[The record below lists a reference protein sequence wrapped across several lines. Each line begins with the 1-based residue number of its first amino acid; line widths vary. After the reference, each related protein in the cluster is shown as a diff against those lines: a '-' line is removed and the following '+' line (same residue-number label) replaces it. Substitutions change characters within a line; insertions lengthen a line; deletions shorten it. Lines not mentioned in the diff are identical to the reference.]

1 MSIVFASPIPGQ
13 SLTNEPR
20 NMPFERPPEVSEP
33 LKALDMHVKKIT
45 NANAM
50 EDAFYFLEQGL
61 DLATL
66 VEGMLRSAVM
76 SGIHSVDVSLII
88 APALHEY
95 IKGLAIESD
104 IEFDEGFDKPKER
117 QAIRYQRDS
126 GRAADMLRKIE
137 NGELP
142 MPEDDTEK
150 PMEESMEEP
159 MEEPV
164 VAEAEV
170 EEPPKGLMARI

>member
-1 MSIVFASPIPGQ
+1 MSILFAAPIPGQ
-13 SLTNEPR
+13 SLTTEPK
-20 NMPFERPPEVSEP
+20 NMPFERPPEVADP
-33 LKALDMHVKKIT
+33 LKALDMHVEKIT
-45 NANAM
+45 DSEAM
-50 EDAFYFLEQGL
+50 EDAFYFLEEGL

-76 SGIHSVDVSLII
+76 SGIHSVDVSLSI

-95 IKGLAIESD
+95 IKGLAVEAGVD
-104 IEFDEGFDKPKER
+104 FDEGFDKPEER
-117 QAIRYQRDS
+117 QAIRYQRDA

-142 MPEDDTEK
+142 MTENDTEQ
-150 PMEESMEEP
+150 PMEEP
-159 MEEPV
+159 MEETV

-170 EEPPKGLMARI
+170 EEAPKGLMARI

>member
-1 MSIVFASPIPGQ
+1 MSIVFSRPIPGQ
-13 SLTNEPR
+13 SLTDEPK
-20 NMPFERPPEVSEP
+20 NMPFERPPEVADP
-33 LKALDMHVKKIT
+33 LKALDMHVEKIT

-66 VEGMLRSAVM
+66 VEGMLRAAVM

-95 IKGLAIESD
+95 IKGLAIEAGV
-104 IEFDEGFDKPKER
+104 EFDEGFDKPEER
-117 QAIRYQRDS
+117 QAIRYQRDA

-142 MPEDDTEK
+142 MPEDDTEQ
-150 PMEESMEEP
+150 PMEEP
-159 MEEPV
+159 MEETV
-164 VAEAEV
+164 VAKAEV
-170 EEPPKGLMARI
+170 EEAPKGLMARI

>member
-1 MSIVFASPIPGQ
+1 MSIVFDRPIPGQ
-13 SLTNEPR
+13 SLTSEPK
-20 NMPFERPPEVSEP
+20 NLPFERPSETSDP
-33 LKALDMHVKKIT
+33 IKALDMHVEKIT
-45 NANAM
+45 NPEAM
-50 EDAFYFLEQGL
+50 EDAFYFLGEGL

-76 SGIHSVDVSLII
+76 SGIHSLDVSLII

-95 IKGLAIESD
+95 IKGLAIEAD
-104 IEFDEGFDKPKER
+104 VEFDEGFDKPEER
-117 QAIRYQRDS
+117 QAIRYQRDA

-142 MPEDDTEK
+142 MPEDDTEQ
-150 PMEESMEEP
+150 PMEEP
-159 MEEPV
+159 MEETV

-170 EEPPKGLMARI
+170 EEAPKGLMARI